1 MGAVWLLSLDK
12 ADGSGRGL
20 SGTIPIPISGPGLGL
35 TISPGLRLRSRL
47 SSAGGIDAT
56 TEVSTEETTA
66 TSDVGTNESGNVNET
81 ETSDA

>member
-1 MGAVWLLSLDK
+1 
-12 ADGSGRGL
+12 
-20 SGTIPIPISGPGLGL
+20 
-35 TISPGLRLRSRL
+35 L